1 MDFFRQINKKYFFAL
16 ISCAA
21 VIDTLLW
28 ILFMGGFDI
37 RDIIGMYREHPRWLL
52 IDSVTMMIESVILV
66 SIGSFSGQLILKS
79 TIKRR
84 GFVSRLTV
92 IVLSFL
98 IIYAI
103 AVAISYFYYRVI
115 EYYSLTE
122 FYMSVIIIGT
132 LSCMFTLVI
141 LTEYFISLISKE
153 YIRRRT
159 TEADNHFLFNCLGMI
174 AEQIDENPDNSK
186 ETLDDLLEVEKYMH
200 VNISKP
206 LVRLDEE
213 LAFLDKYFN
222 LMQKRFPSCSL
233 EIAPEV
239 RETDGYVAPLS
250 LQELVEN
257 AIKHNTH
264 TASEPLVIAV
274 YMTDEDY
281 ITVANR
287 IQPRSGTMPTSS
299 KRGLE
304 LMKSRYNILTDK
316 QMIIKKSNNTFS
328 VSIPLLSRFD

>member
-1 MDFFRQINKKYFFAL
+1 MDFFRQINRKYFFAL

-37 RDIIGMYREHPRWLL
+37 RDIIEMYREQPKWLL

-79 TIKRR
+79 AVKRR
-84 GFVSRLTV
+84 GFVSRLSV

-103 AVAISYFYYRVI
+103 AVAISYFYYKVI

-200 VNISKP
+200 VNISNP

-213 LAFLDKYFN
+213 LA
-222 LMQKRFPSCSL
+222 
-233 EIAPEV
+233 
-239 RETDGYVAPLS
+239 
-250 LQELVEN
+250 
-257 AIKHNTH
+257 
-264 TASEPLVIAV
+264 
-274 YMTDEDY
+274 
-281 ITVANR
+281 
-287 IQPRSGTMPTSS
+287 
-299 KRGLE
+299 
-304 LMKSRYNILTDK
+304 
-316 QMIIKKSNNTFS
+316 
-328 VSIPLLSRFD
+328 

>member
-1 MDFFRQINKKYFFAL
+1 MDFFRQINRKYFFAL

-28 ILFMGGFDI
+28 ILFMGEFDI
-37 RDIIGMYREHPRWLL
+37 RDIIGMYREHPKWLL

-79 TIKRR
+79 AVKRR

-103 AVAISYFYYRVI
+103 AVAISYFYYKVI

-200 VNISKP
+200 VK
-206 LVRLDEE
+206 
-213 LAFLDKYFN
+213 
-222 LMQKRFPSCSL
+222 QKRFPSCSL

-264 TASEPLVIAV
+264 TASEPLAIAV
-274 YMTDEDY
+274 YMTGDGY

-299 KRGLE
+299 KRGLG

-316 QMIIKKSNNTFS
+316 QMIIKKDNNTFS